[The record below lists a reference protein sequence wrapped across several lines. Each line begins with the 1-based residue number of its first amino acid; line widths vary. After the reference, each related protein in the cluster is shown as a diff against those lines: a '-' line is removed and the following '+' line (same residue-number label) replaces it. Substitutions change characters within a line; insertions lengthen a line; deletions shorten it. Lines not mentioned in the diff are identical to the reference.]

1 MKKDNNRE
9 VSADAF
15 NWCKLHIDQTLM
27 LMTVR
32 NGSDSLKW
40 KYILLMFYYLKD
52 GTNMTYEKACMVIGK
67 QHLDKI
73 IKYQDVIKEDEFIK
87 MPLADNNWET
97 YTKTKKGNSKGGLK
111 KAENQRKRA
120 KYRLCDLTP
129 TNLRKMSEEERAEVN
144 HLFNLDDLD
153 YS

>member
-1 MKKDNNRE
+1 
-9 VSADAF
+9 
-15 NWCKLHIDQTLM
+15 
-27 LMTVR
+27 MTVR

-97 YTKTKKGNSKGGLK
+97 YTKTKKVDGPSCQVERVKTDRD
-111 KAENQRKRA
+111 ESKRA
-120 KYRLCDLTP
+120 SAFSSQPSLLHPTLTW
-129 TNLRKMSEEERAEVN
+129 K
-144 HLFNLDDLD
+144 
-153 YS
+153 